1 MYTSISNYYA
11 HSNFCT
17 TVYDVFS
24 SVEVLEDTI
33 YMLVPLIHF

>member
-1 MYTSISNYYA
+1 MYTTISNYYE
-11 HSNFCT
+11 HSNFCRI
-17 TVYDVFS
+17 VYDVFS